1 MLAFQP
7 KDTKRLIAAALGNVE
22 NDLAIEGCRI
32 FNVFTKEFLEATVY
46 ICDGFISHVEYNKK
60 NLALPSKQ
68 RLQLNGILCPGFID
82 AHTHIESSLLVPEH
96 YAAMVLPHGTT
107 TVLEDAH
114 EIANVMGVEGIQY
127 MLAAS
132 QDLPMR
138 MLLTLPSC
146 VPSLPGFES
155 SNAELFA
162 KDYTALFQHPR
173 VAGLGEV
180 MDYEGVLQGEQRIH
194 DLLLAAKKHAG
205 YLQGHAPLMEG
216 NRLSAYVNAG
226 PQSDHEVKTKQEA
239 LDKYRK
245 GMWIDIR
252 EANTQGRMKEI
263 LDVCKEFNDYSR
275 ICFCTDDR
283 RCNVTGKYGHL
294 DHVVRKAVSLGMPVE
309 EALLSTSY
317 RVAQESGCKHLGA
330 IAPGYAADLVLLNN
344 VEDLQV
350 HAVFFEGKLVS
361 KKEQL
366 TSPIVLSSYTREL
379 NSRNTIQMQV
389 LKQEDFLIKAK
400 GPYAQLN
407 ILSFASEYIATS
419 HLKTRIC
426 PIQDGRVLLQKDKKQ
441 MYAAVFNR
449 YGRAQRKV
457 CIVENFGIDH
467 GAVASSISHD
477 SHNVCVVYDT
487 PENGYLAVQEVMNMH
502 GGFCAVSQGNILASL
517 ALSVAGLMSTECME
531 TVSQNV
537 DLMAEAFHK
546 LGNSYLENPV
556 SRITILNLL
565 VCPYVKLSDH
575 GLVMTEEKKIIPVVK
590 KEGITM
596 DQRYENVVL
605 DKIPFPKE
613 ETGEPV
619 LLSDETMQERRQKI
633 LHRMQE
639 KKLDCIAVYADVE
652 HGGNFEYLTGFIP
665 RFEEALLILHKNE
678 DAYLLLGNEVLSLS
692 KHARIPAKG
701 LHMSY
706 FSLPDQPLQEEE
718 DLKSV
723 LAKAG
728 VKNGMHLGVV
738 GWKGFYRLQKELFD
752 IPYYILEALKA
763 CEVKISNATD
773 IFISPKDGA
782 RTVNNANEIAH
793 YEYGQILA
801 ARGLQRAMLA
811 LEPGK
816 TEAEI
821 GGLLESEGQIHNVV
835 TICSSGTR
843 FEKANLYPM
852 NNPIQ
857 TGERISLT
865 VGYKGGLASR
875 AAFAAYERE
884 DLDSA
889 VRDYEEKIAKPYFA
903 AVCTWLEHLHIGME
917 GKEVYE
923 LVDDI
928 LPKDIFHW
936 KLNPGHLTADEE
948 WLSSPIYEGSRLKLK
963 SGMLLQI
970 DIIPSVE
977 GYPGCCCENGV
988 VLADA
993 VLKEEIKKQY
1003 PDSWERMLK
1012 RRTYI
1017 QDVLGIQLHEDIL
1030 PLSSMV
1036 AYYTP
1041 YLMNHDYAFTWK
1053 R

>member
-1 MLAFQP
+1 
-7 KDTKRLIAAALGNVE
+7 
-22 NDLAIEGCRI
+22 
-32 FNVFTKEFLEATVY
+32 
-46 ICDGFISHVEYNKK
+46 
-60 NLALPSKQ
+60 
-68 RLQLNGILCPGFID
+68 
-82 AHTHIESSLLVPEH
+82 
-96 YAAMVLPHGTT
+96 MVLPHGTT

-309 EALLSTSY
+309 EALLSASY

-379 NSRNTIQMQV
+379 NSRNTIQMQA

-449 YGRAQRKV
+449 YGRTQRAV

-517 ALSVAGLMSTECME
+517 ALPVAGLMSTECME

-537 DLMAEAFHK
+537 D
-546 LGNSYLENPV
+546 
-556 SRITILNLL
+556 T
-565 VCPYVKLSDH
+565 
-575 GLVMTEEKKIIPVVK
+575 
-590 KEGITM
+590 
-596 DQRYENVVL
+596 
-605 DKIPFPKE
+605 
-613 ETGEPV
+613 
-619 LLSDETMQERRQKI
+619 
-633 LHRMQE
+633 
-639 KKLDCIAVYADVE
+639 
-652 HGGNFEYLTGFIP
+652 
-665 RFEEALLILHKNE
+665 
-678 DAYLLLGNEVLSLS
+678 
-692 KHARIPAKG
+692 
-701 LHMSY
+701 
-706 FSLPDQPLQEEE
+706 
-718 DLKSV
+718 
-723 LAKAG
+723 
-728 VKNGMHLGVV
+728 NG
-738 GWKGFYRLQKELFD
+738 
-752 IPYYILEALKA
+752 
-763 CEVKISNATD
+763 
-773 IFISPKDGA
+773 
-782 RTVNNANEIAH
+782 
-793 YEYGQILA
+793 
-801 ARGLQRAMLA
+801 
-811 LEPGK
+811 
-816 TEAEI
+816 
-821 GGLLESEGQIHNVV
+821 GGLS
-835 TICSSGTR
+835 
-843 FEKANLYPM
+843 
-852 NNPIQ
+852 
-857 TGERISLT
+857 
-865 VGYKGGLASR
+865 
-875 AAFAAYERE
+875 
-884 DLDSA
+884 
-889 VRDYEEKIAKPYFA
+889 
-903 AVCTWLEHLHIGME
+903 
-917 GKEVYE
+917 
-923 LVDDI
+923 
-928 LPKDIFHW
+928 
-936 KLNPGHLTADEE
+936 
-948 WLSSPIYEGSRLKLK
+948 
-963 SGMLLQI
+963 
-970 DIIPSVE
+970 
-977 GYPGCCCENGV
+977 
-988 VLADA
+988 
-993 VLKEEIKKQY
+993 
-1003 PDSWERMLK
+1003 
-1012 RRTYI
+1012 
-1017 QDVLGIQLHEDIL
+1017 
-1030 PLSSMV
+1030 
-1036 AYYTP
+1036 
-1041 YLMNHDYAFTWK
+1041 
-1053 R
+1053 